1 MHYDKS
7 VIRSGRCVAVDA
19 IGVGRDGEGTR
30 FDIYIDCD
38 AVGKGSGNIVCSL
51 VTAVFTLTLLL
62 ARPLVLNFPSPTSA
76 VCLLNASRDVI
87 RSEHILVGERS
98 EPPRSK

>member
-1 MHYDKS
+1 M
-7 VIRSGRCVAVDA
+7 AVDV

-51 VTAVFTLTLLL
+51 ITAVFTLTLLL
-62 ARPLVLNFPSPTSA
+62 ARPLVELSVPDIG
-76 VCLLNASRDVI
+76 CLSLEYLTGRYTF
-87 RSEHILVGERS
+87 
-98 EPPRSK
+98 

>member
-1 MHYDKS
+1 M
-7 VIRSGRCVAVDA
+7 DA
-19 IGVGRDGEGTR
+19 IGVGRDEEGTH

-38 AVGKGSGNIVCSL
+38 AVSKGRGNIVCSL
-51 VTAVFTLTLLL
+51 ITAIFTLTLLL

-76 VCLLNASRDVI
+76 VCLLNTSRDVI
-87 RSEHILVGERS
+87 RSEHDILVGERS